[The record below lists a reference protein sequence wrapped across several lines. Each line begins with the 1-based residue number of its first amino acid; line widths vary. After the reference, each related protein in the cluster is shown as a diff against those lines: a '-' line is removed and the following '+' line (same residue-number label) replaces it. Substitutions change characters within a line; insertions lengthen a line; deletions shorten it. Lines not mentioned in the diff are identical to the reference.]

1 MDKVRIIT
9 GLLLAMAAVTT
20 AQSIT
25 FPSLQRKGAIEEVYV
40 SPTTPTTAA
49 PVVLHVT
56 VADALKV
63 DRIEKQQIGSMY
75 MIRIYWTEPSAGSYV
90 FGAGHAQESLG
101 VLAKGTYRLFI
112 QSLCNN
118 LLAGSKQLSFE
129 VVDAPTPTPITMLD
143 VIDNVWVTP
152 YHPTTSETAVIHV
165 AGTWP
170 TAGYVLSV
178 SITRLAGRDITV
190 DLYWTAPQDAVAQVE
205 TPFTYESPVKL
216 NIAGTYVVHVR
227 VYLAGQLVDSHETSV
242 EAKEDN
248 GTGWS
253 WPWVFPWD
261 LFPQ

>member
-1 MDKVRIIT
+1 MDKYRISM

-25 FPSLQRKGAIEEVYV
+25 LPSLQRKGAIEDAYV
-40 SPTTPTTAA
+40 SPTPPTTAM

-63 DRIEKQQIGSMY
+63 DRIEKQQIGNMY
-75 MIRIYWTEPSAGSYV
+75 MIRVYWTEPTAGSYV

-118 LLAGSKQLSFE
+118 LLAGSKQLSFD
-129 VVDAPTPTPITMLD
+129 VVDAPAPITMLD

-152 YHPTTSETAVIHV
+152 YRPTTSDTAVVHV

-190 DLYWTAPQDAVAQVE
+190 DLYWSAPQDAVAQVE
-205 TPFTYESPVKL
+205 TPFNYETPVKM
-216 NIAGTYVVHVR
+216 NIAGTYAIHVR
-227 VYLAGQLVDSHETSV
+227 VYLGGLLVDSHETSV

-248 GTGWS
+248 GTSWS

-261 LFPQ
+261 MFAR